1 MLLLKLKLPIS
12 ISMADPLGVFPIDEE
27 NADKNAYRIRRP
39 VRYKSF
45 LFVKGQAVGFD
56 DKEVYNAQALSDG
69 VSGDIIAVKVVTG
82 TVSI

>member
-1 MLLLKLKLPIS
+1 
-12 ISMADPLGVFPIDEE
+12 MADPLGVFPIDEE

-56 DKEVYNAQALSDG
+56 DKEVEAIFIKKNY
-69 VSGDIIAVKVVTG
+69 V
-82 TVSI
+82 